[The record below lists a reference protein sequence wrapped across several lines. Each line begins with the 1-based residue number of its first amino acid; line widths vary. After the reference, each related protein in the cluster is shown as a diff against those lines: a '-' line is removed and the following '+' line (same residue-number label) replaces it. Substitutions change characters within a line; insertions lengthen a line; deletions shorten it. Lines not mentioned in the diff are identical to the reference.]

1 MGSSVRAA
9 ASKSA
14 APFMQSN
21 EAAMAGSRCHAACLA
36 AAHVPETKM
45 HRPQLGP
52 LLMPEMT
59 RSGRLAGGGGGGLT
73 TRGREGTMESKCV
86 SNEAHSQIWRRL
98 RIKYASCSLTWV
110 CVCVCVLP
118 PSLRRPFFAA
128 VRFSDGRLSARAY
141 PRVHSPALE
150 QLRARGQFD
159 AVCGRASNHS
169 CGYDASA
176 HTESPRSS
184 GDGREMGGVGSESAY
199 GLGLC
204 VPAAEASLAS
214 VSVVTGLYSP
224 P

>member
-59 RSGRLAGGGGGGLT
+59 RSGRLAGGGGGGGGLT

-98 RIKYASCSLTWV
+98 RIKYASCSLT
-110 CVCVCVLP
+110 CVCVCACVCAATVFEA
-118 PSLRRPFFAA
+118 PFFAA
-128 VRFSDGRLSARAY
+128 VRFSDGRLSARA
-141 PRVHSPALE
+141 L
-150 QLRARGQFD
+150 
-159 AVCGRASNHS
+159 
-169 CGYDASA
+169 
-176 HTESPRSS
+176 TSPR
-184 GDGREMGGVGSESAY
+184 
-199 GLGLC
+199 
-204 VPAAEASLAS
+204 AAESTWP
-214 VSVVTGLYSP
+214 V
-224 P
+224 